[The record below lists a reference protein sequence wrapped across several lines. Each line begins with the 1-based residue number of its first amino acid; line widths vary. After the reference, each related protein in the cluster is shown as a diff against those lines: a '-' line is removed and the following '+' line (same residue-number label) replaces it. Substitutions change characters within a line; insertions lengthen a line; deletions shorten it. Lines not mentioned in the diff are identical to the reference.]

1 MWTGRSSLVLRT
13 GDILLAGLPYSDQTG
28 SKRRPVVLVDK
39 FKEDLLVAYFT
50 TEAAK
55 YANETTSVLV
65 SQEDIG
71 KGRIRVTSVIRLH
84 KLAVIEARLCKWVAR
99 LGTKKIDEILRKLA
113 AIPTTAHFES
123 IHKSDTSF
131 VPGRSPI
138 HVSGRVYGPEEMK
151 NLVDSALDFWLTT
164 GRFNDVFEKRFARF
178 LGVKHVLTVN
188 SGSSANLLAVAAL
201 TSPKLGEKR
210 LKPGDEVITVAA
222 AFPTTVAPILQYGL
236 VPVFVD
242 VDIPAY
248 NIRPDLIESAVSAK
262 TRALMLAHTLGNPF
276 DVNEVLRVAR
286 KYDLWVIEDT
296 CDALGSTY
304 AIQDHSLH
312 PAPSSL
318 PPAKCGTFGHLS
330 TFSFY
335 PAHHMTMGEGG
346 AVATDDNDL
355 KRILESFRDWG
366 RDCWCATGKDNTC
379 GKRFSQKFG
388 QLPYGYDH
396 KYVYSHFGYN
406 LKITDMQ
413 AAIGC
418 AQLDKLPAFIETR
431 KRNWR
436 LLRDGLSDL
445 EDRFIFPE
453 PSPKC
458 DPSWFGFLLTVRED
472 AEFSRDEIVTFLESK
487 GIQTRM
493 LFSGNLIRH
502 PCFDDM
508 RKRQGE
514 YRVAGELKN
523 TDVITNRT
531 FWIGVYPGMTE
542 EMISYVVGQI
552 RGFAGR

>member
-1 MWTGRSSLVLRT
+1 MTSGYRIGDLVVYKVEYKDPEGVVRGKPRPLIIISEPNSKGDYLAIAGSTKIHQWFEEKHILIAPDMVLGGSLDKPTIFPASKQILIDSRFVRAQIGNIPVEYLETLLR
-13 GDILLAGLPYSDQTG
+13 QC
-28 SKRRPVVLVDK
+28 
-39 FKEDLLVAYFT
+39 F
-50 TEAAK
+50 
-55 YANETTSVLV
+55 
-65 SQEDIG
+65 SQYTKAFFQG
-71 KGRIRVTSVIRLH
+71 VHAPR
-84 KLAVIEARLCKWVAR
+84 IEA
-99 LGTKKIDEILRKLA
+99 
-113 AIPTTAHFES
+113 PFNS
-123 IHKSDTSF
+123 
-131 VPGRSPI
+131 GRSPV
-138 HVSGRVYGPEEMK
+138 HVSGRVYGPDEME

-164 GRFNDVFEKRFARF
+164 GRFNDAFEKRFAQF
-178 LGVKHVLTVN
+178 LGVKHVFTIN

-201 TSPKLGEKR
+201 TSSKLGEKR

-236 VPVFVD
+236 IPVFVD
-242 VDIPAY
+242 VDIPTY
-248 NIRPDLIESAVSAK
+248 NIRPDLIEPAVSAK
-262 TRALMLAHTLGNPF
+262 TRAVMLAHTLGNPF

-286 KYDLWVIEDT
+286 KYDLWVIEDS
-296 CDALGSTY
+296 CDALGSRY
-304 AIQDHSLH
+304 YLD
-312 PAPSSL
+312 SSIVNRQSSIV
-318 PPAKCGTFGHLS
+318 GTFGHLS

-335 PAHHMTMGEGG
+335 PAHHITMGEGG

-379 GKRFSQKFG
+379 GKRFSQEFG
-388 QLPYGYDH
+388 ELPYGYDH

-445 EDRFIFPE
+445 EDRFILPE
-453 PSPKC
+453 ASPNS
-458 DPSWFGFLLTVRED
+458 DPSWFGFPLTVREN
-472 AEFSRDEIVTFLESK
+472 AGFSRDEIVTLLESK

-508 RKRQGE
+508 RKTKTGF
-514 YRVAGELKN
+514 RVAGELKN

-531 FWIGVYPGMTE
+531 FWIGVYPGITE
-542 EMISYVVGQI
+542 EMIGYAVEQI
-552 RGFAGR
+552 RGFAER